1 MSDGWPITGGQTPVS
16 GQPGSEQASLPP
28 VWLMALALVAV
39 SANLRVAIV
48 SVPPLS
54 RAIAANLGLSSA
66 WIGALTTLPVLCM
79 GLLAPAAQRMG
90 TRLGPAASVQIAM
103 AAVFAGVL
111 LRWWGDH
118 LWALYGGTFVAG
130 FGIAVAGTLL
140 PRLVKAVFPPKR
152 TGAITGVYM
161 LAMMA
166 GAAGA
171 SALSVPLAARFGSW
185 QGSLASW
192 SILAAIGAL
201 AWAPVAAAISTYKA
215 ANPVAATTH
224 RLPWRHPTAWLIA
237 AYLAVQ
243 SWQFYSALAWISPSY
258 VARGWDPAMAGYLLS
273 AFTGAQLISG
283 LLGPVL
289 TDRVHDH
296 RTLLVP
302 AACLGLLGMLGLL
315 VSPETAA
322 AAWGS
327 VCLLGLGQGAG
338 FSLALVLLVDYAE
351 TPADSGRLT
360 AMTFFVSYT
369 IASFGPTVMGAL
381 RDLTGGFAVIWA
393 VMALLALVQI
403 ALAAQMKPGLAKVA

>member
-1 MSDGWPITGGQTPVS
+1 
-16 GQPGSEQASLPP
+16 
-28 VWLMALALVAV
+28 
-39 SANLRVAIV
+39 
-48 SVPPLS
+48 
-54 RAIAANLGLSSA
+54 
-66 WIGALTTLPVLCM
+66 
-79 GLLAPAAQRMG
+79 
-90 TRLGPAASVQIAM
+90 
-103 AAVFAGVL
+103 
-111 LRWWGDH
+111 
-118 LWALYGGTFVAG
+118 
-130 FGIAVAGTLL
+130 
-140 PRLVKAVFPPKR
+140 
-152 TGAITGVYM
+152 
-161 LAMMA
+161 
-166 GAAGA
+166 
-171 SALSVPLAARFGSW
+171 
-185 QGSLASW
+185 
-192 SILAAIGAL
+192 
-201 AWAPVAAAISTYKA
+201 
-215 ANPVAATTH
+215 
-224 RLPWRHPTAWLIA
+224 
-237 AYLAVQ
+237 
-243 SWQFYSALAWISPSY
+243 
-258 VARGWDPAMAGYLLS
+258 MAGYLLS

-315 VSPETAA
+315 VSSDTAA

-403 ALAAQMKPGLAKVA
+403 ALAAQMKPDLAKVA